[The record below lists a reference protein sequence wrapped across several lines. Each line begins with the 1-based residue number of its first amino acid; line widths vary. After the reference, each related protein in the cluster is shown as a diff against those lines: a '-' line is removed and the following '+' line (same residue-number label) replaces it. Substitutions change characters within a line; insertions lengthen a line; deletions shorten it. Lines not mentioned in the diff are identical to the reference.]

1 MNLERIKKFKLVQKP
16 IQWSQKVQIPWTK
29 GLNLYEFFTFYIRG
43 LSEGTLSHRASA
55 VAYSFFMAIFP
66 FLLFVLNILPYINIE
81 GFQMKFIGLMESLMP
96 PQTNEFFMPIIS
108 DILDNRRSG
117 LLSFSF
123 VLAGFL
129 ASNGVNAIFRGFD
142 DSVYVQSN
150 RNIFQKYLIAFGVST
165 LLTFMLL
172 IAVGSIIVGEILIY
186 KLQQDA
192 YLSQDVF
199 WINFLQI
206 GIFILM
212 IYMMVSILYYFG
224 SPKNHRAKFF
234 SFGSAVTTVLF
245 LITTYLFGIY
255 ILKFSNYN
263 ELYGSIGA
271 LLIMMLYIWINANLL
286 LIGFEVNV
294 SLVALSKNNKN
305 TKI

>member
-1 MNLERIKKFKLVQKP
+1 MNLERIKNFKLVQKP

-43 LSEGTLSHRASA
+43 LSEGTLTHRASA
-55 VAYSFFMAIFP
+55 IAYSFFMAIFP
-66 FLLFVLNILPYINIE
+66 FLLFVLNILPYINVE
-81 GFQMKFIGLMESLMP
+81 GFQIKFIGLMESLMP
-96 PQTNEFFMPIIS
+96 PQTNEFFMPIIT

-117 LLSFSF
+117 LLSISF

-129 ASNGVNAIFRGFD
+129 ASNGVNAIFKGFN
-142 DSVYVQSN
+142 DSVYVKSN
-150 RNIFQKYLIAFGVST
+150 RNIFQEYLIAFGVST
-165 LLTFMLL
+165 LLTVLLL
-172 IAVGSIIVGEILIY
+172 IAVASIIVGELLIH

-212 IYMMVSILYYFG
+212 IYMMVSILYYYG

-234 SFGSAVTTVLF
+234 SFGSAITTVLF

-305 TKI
+305 TKN